1 MATSKIE
8 TALGNLGDIGDFVGA
23 TPLTV
28 IAATTTTLTLRDS
41 DGDGFT
47 FTGTGLSYG
56 VGGVTG
62 GTFTGLR
69 IFSGAGA
76 TLETVSDF
84 SVAAMPFFLIYQS
97 GGISA
102 GVLDLFKGND
112 SITGSTVGDKLFGY
126 SGNDTIKG
134 GGGSDIIVG
143 SVGRDKLSGQ
153 GGADVFIFAVGDG
166 KDTITDFTDTGGVSD
181 DHIWLT
187 RVGGVQALYRHMT
200 VEETTTGVT
209 LHFGVRGEISVLGW
223 HAADVDITDFTLS

>member
-1 MATSKIE
+1 MATAKIE
-8 TALGNLGDIGDFVGA
+8 AALGNLGDIGNFVGA

-28 IAATTTTLTLRDS
+28 IAATGTTLTLRDS

-56 VGGVTG
+56 ISGVTG

-76 TLETVSDF
+76 TLETISDF
-84 SVAAMPFFLIYQS
+84 SAAAQPFFLIYQF

-102 GVLDLFKGND
+102 GVLELFKND
-112 SITGSTVGDKLFGY
+112 DAITGSTVGDKLFGY

-134 GGGSDIIVG
+134 GGGNDIIGG

-153 GGADVFIFAVGDG
+153 GGADVFLFVAGDG
-166 KDTITDFTDTGGVSD
+166 RDTIIDFTDMGGNSD
-181 DHIWLT
+181 DRIGLT
-187 RVGGVQALYRHMT
+187 QRLYNSMT
-200 VEETTTGVT
+200 MEETLTGVT
-209 LHFGVRGEISVLGW
+209 LHFGTRGAIAVNHW
-223 HAADVDITDFTLS
+223 HVADVDIGDFLIA